1 MAVIMIMMMV
11 MMMKKMK
18 MMFIVVIFQTLA
30 VSSFFLLF
38 SGTLHRFEEMEE
50 KRHERELKFP
60 LEMRREEREHEL
72 HVLQMM
78 MQMRGCNSQWTTP
91 GQPESEYSF
100 DRQTYYP
107 L

>member
-1 MAVIMIMMMV
+1 
-11 MMMKKMK
+11 
-18 MMFIVVIFQTLA
+18 
-30 VSSFFLLF
+30 
-38 SGTLHRFEEMEE
+38 MEE
-50 KRHERELKFP
+50 KRHERELKFR

-72 HVLQMM
+72 HV

>member
-1 MAVIMIMMMV
+1 MIMMMV

-18 MMFIVVIFQTLA
+18 MMFIVVI
-30 VSSFFLLF
+30 SLF

-50 KRHERELKFP
+50 KRHERELKFR

-107 L
+107 W